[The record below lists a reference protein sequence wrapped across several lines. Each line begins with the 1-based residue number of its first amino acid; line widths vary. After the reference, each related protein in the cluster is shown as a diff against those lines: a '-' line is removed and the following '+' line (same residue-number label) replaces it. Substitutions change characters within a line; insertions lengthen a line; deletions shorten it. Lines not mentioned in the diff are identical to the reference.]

1 MHKIVK
7 TIFQETTFKSLLV
20 VLFANLLVLINYFFD
35 WPLVKFAKLRPQSD
49 FIDLSAVLK
58 SIECMQIQNQ
68 NIPLDIAYKNC
79 NYLYGSK
86 LISAGSYFNLNSS
99 NTNIFAW
106 VLLVLTCSMLGLLLN
121 STSLKPKE
129 VMFLA
134 LVLTSPAI
142 SLLFER
148 ANIDTLVFI
157 LISLAAWLY
166 ATKWKFCS
174 FIILSIS
181 ALIKFYTLPLL
192 LLIILVNLNKRNF
205 FVLFFIGI
213 STSIIV
219 VTDLTRIEKIPSY
232 GFAQFGASVFSWYFD
247 LLGLQ
252 INKLLWLIFGVLIT
266 VSLAICLGKIPR
278 NFVPALDK
286 KHNFI
291 HSTATETIQI
301 WFSLIFLF
309 CFLSGY
315 NYDYRLIFLAG
326 GGPVLLR
333 VGTSGKAAKFW
344 IIIFALT
351 LWCSIG
357 IGVTHNGSADLVSY
371 LFLLI
376 QLFGDIATLLWAS
389 YLLAFFWKSLSQLL
403 KLNYI

>member
-142 SLLFER
+142 SL
-148 ANIDTLVFI
+148 
-157 LISLAAWLY
+157 
-166 ATKWKFCS
+166 
-174 FIILSIS
+174 
-181 ALIKFYTLPLL
+181 
-192 LLIILVNLNKRNF
+192 
-205 FVLFFIGI
+205 
-213 STSIIV
+213 
-219 VTDLTRIEKIPSY
+219 
-232 GFAQFGASVFSWYFD
+232 
-247 LLGLQ
+247 
-252 INKLLWLIFGVLIT
+252 
-266 VSLAICLGKIPR
+266 
-278 NFVPALDK
+278 
-286 KHNFI
+286 
-291 HSTATETIQI
+291 
-301 WFSLIFLF
+301 
-309 CFLSGY
+309 
-315 NYDYRLIFLAG
+315 
-326 GGPVLLR
+326 
-333 VGTSGKAAKFW
+333 
-344 IIIFALT
+344 
-351 LWCSIG
+351 
-357 IGVTHNGSADLVSY
+357 
-371 LFLLI
+371 
-376 QLFGDIATLLWAS
+376 
-389 YLLAFFWKSLSQLL
+389 
-403 KLNYI
+403 